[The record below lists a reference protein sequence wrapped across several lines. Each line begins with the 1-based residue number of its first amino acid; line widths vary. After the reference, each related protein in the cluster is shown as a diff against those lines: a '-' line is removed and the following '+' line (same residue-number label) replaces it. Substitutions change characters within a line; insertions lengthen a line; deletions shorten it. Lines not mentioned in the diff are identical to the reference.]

1 MWHPWRA
8 SFPRN
13 VAFRDQSYVRSDEK
27 EMRSGSTVFLV
38 GTLESLQL
46 LGLNL
51 NQLRHHD

>member
-1 MWHPWRA
+1 MWHPWRV

-13 VAFRDQSYVRSDEK
+13 VVFRDQPYVRSDEK
-27 EMRSGSTVFLV
+27 EMRSGSAVFLV

-51 NQLRHHD
+51 NQLWHHD